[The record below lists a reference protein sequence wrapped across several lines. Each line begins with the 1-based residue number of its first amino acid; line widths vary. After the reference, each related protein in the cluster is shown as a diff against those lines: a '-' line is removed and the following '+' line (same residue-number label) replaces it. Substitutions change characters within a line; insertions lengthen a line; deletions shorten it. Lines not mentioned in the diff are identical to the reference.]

1 MFDKKAETSVPIT
14 ETLANR
20 WSGRAF
26 DPNRTISH
34 TELSV
39 LLEAAR
45 WTPSSKGYQ
54 PWRFV
59 ISDKQ
64 KTPAAWQRT
73 LDSLV
78 ESNQS
83 WAKSAP
89 VLMAVFSDLIFED
102 GSPNKWALYDTGA
115 AVMSLATQATEL
127 GLMTHQMGGIN
138 AQKIQADLKVP
149 DRYECITVVAL
160 GYQIDPCLVPE
171 ELKTREFSPR
181 KRRPLGL
188 SFYLGSWENPWPEP

>member
-14 ETLANR
+14 ENLANR

-26 DPNRTISH
+26 DPNKTISH

-45 WTPSSKGYQ
+45 WAPSSMGYQ
-54 PWRFV
+54 PWRFL
-59 ISDKQ
+59 ITDKQ
-64 KTPAAWQRT
+64 KTPTEWQST
-73 LDSLV
+73 LDALA

-89 VLMAVFSDLIFED
+89 VLMIVFSDLLFED
-102 GSPNKWALYDTGA
+102 GKTNRWALYDTGA
-115 AVMSLATQATEL
+115 AAMSLAAQATEL
-127 GLMTHQMGGIN
+127 GIMAHQMGGIN
-138 AQKIQADLKVP
+138 AKKLKADFKVP

-160 GYQIDPCLVPE
+160 GYQMEPCLVPE

-188 SFYLGSWENPWPEP
+188 SFYSGSWETPWPEP